1 MRSLPNG
8 LSIGNLRGEDH
19 EAPDPPADGQ
29 LRRRFPS
36 WVYRGGVEPDPRF
49 SLANER
55 TFLAWMR
62 TALALLAAGV
72 GLEALN
78 IPQQPRVRLPAAGV
92 LLILG
97 LLAVVQGWIG
107 WARTERSLRLSRALP
122 GPTLGVIVAAG
133 VLVAAALV
141 VIGTEL

>member
-1 MRSLPNG
+1 
-8 LSIGNLRGEDH
+8 
-19 EAPDPPADGQ
+19 
-29 LRRRFPS
+29 
-36 WVYRGGVEPDPRF
+36 
-49 SLANER
+49 
-55 TFLAWMR
+55 MR